1 MASGDLLLLLVG
13 ETLCGSDGGGNV
25 VRVPPNYAGKNPVR
39 WTMELPR
46 DFESGTCWGAFG
58 MLHQV
63 LLLADQNAQP
73 MLRACIPSNA
83 TRTELIAI
91 FVRHVEQHPEEYGKD
106 FQIVAINSV
115 LMCTRAKTRRSS
127 ESSPVFVLVYDRMI
141 TFLV

>member
-1 MASGDLLLLLVG
+1 
-13 ETLCGSDGGGNV
+13 
-25 VRVPPNYAGKNPVR
+25 
-39 WTMELPR
+39 MELPR

-115 LMCTRAKTRRSS
+115 LH
-127 ESSPVFVLVYDRMI
+127 VYPCKDKKKQ
-141 TFLV
+141 